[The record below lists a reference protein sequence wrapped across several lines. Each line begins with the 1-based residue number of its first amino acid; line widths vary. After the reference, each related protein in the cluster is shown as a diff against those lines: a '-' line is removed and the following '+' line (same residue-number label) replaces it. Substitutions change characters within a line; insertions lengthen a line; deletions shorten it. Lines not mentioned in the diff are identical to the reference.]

1 MDLCDTRR
9 LPTVGDLNTQFP
21 IGRFW
26 RFQVTKRGRGQSHVT
41 RDTCPAQVLADP
53 TVSMFGSRDI
63 DSYLT
68 AREAAAVS
76 AWRVS
81 GKQWHVMR
89 DGPFHRSTVL
99 AGLWG
104 GANYENMT
112 EAARVKQLLTGVQ
125 PNTYKFYDQRIL
137 HGRVWPVIR
146 DRAAIY
152 DSYNCGMVWKF
163 GHCRAW
169 PTRRYPLLLSR
180 ACSADWCVV
189 LLQGGFLLRGL
200 RPHQELRG
208 AGAAAEALP
217 RGLQARG
224 APGLAVLLT
233 RTSPGTQHSALKAMG
248 VEAIFF
254 AIWQL
259 MNL

>member
-1 MDLCDTRR
+1 
-9 LPTVGDLNTQFP
+9 
-21 IGRFW
+21 
-26 RFQVTKRGRGQSHVT
+26 
-41 RDTCPAQVLADP
+41 
-53 TVSMFGSRDI
+53 MFGSRDI

-169 PTRRYPLLLSR
+169 PTRRYAP
-180 ACSADWCVV
+180 AAVCC
-189 LLQGGFLLRGL
+189 RGL
-200 RPHQELRG
+200 LTAQLVCGCREGFYYVGYGPTKNYAVRALRRKRCPVACRP
-208 AGAAAEALP
+208 EAH
-217 RGLQARG
+217 RD
-224 APGLAVLLT
+224 
-233 RTSPGTQHSALKAMG
+233 
-248 VEAIFF
+248 
-254 AIWQL
+254 WQYC
-259 MNL
+259 

>member
-26 RFQVTKRGRGQSHVT
+26 RFQVTTRGRGQAHVT

-169 PTRRYPLLLSR
+169 PTRRYAPAAVVACSLLS
-180 ACSADWCVV
+180 WCVV
-189 LLQGGFLLRGL
+189 AGRVSTTWVTAPPRTTRCGRCGGSAAPWPAGPRRTGTGSTADTDQPRHSTLIMGGNGSHSRMFLRSG
-200 RPHQELRG
+200 
-208 AGAAAEALP
+208 
-217 RGLQARG
+217 
-224 APGLAVLLT
+224 
-233 RTSPGTQHSALKAMG
+233 S
-248 VEAIFF
+248 
-254 AIWQL
+254 
-259 MNL
+259 